1 MLYKAPHLKVS
12 KILRPR
18 HDATHYLL
26 VFHLKTFHS
35 IQNFVT
41 HCSCYTISW
50 HNQLFK
56 KKKNGLGHCG
66 VKSFK
71 VLDPFLLQNMFILNE
86 YEWKAY
92 TISSA
97 YMHVYI
103 YKQAVLMNFNF
114 YKHIRRNAHYQ
125 AHNKRSRKSV
135 CNTIIFLICIQRI
148 NAFKKYL

>member
-1 MLYKAPHLKVS
+1 MLLTICLFSISRRFTPFRTLWPTV
-12 KILRPR
+12 P
-18 HDATHYLL
+18 ATQYPGII
-26 VFHLKTFHS
+26 S
-35 IQNFVT
+35 
-41 HCSCYTISW
+41 CSR
-50 HNQLFK
+50 
-56 KKKNGLGHCG
+56 KKNGLGHCG

-86 YEWKAY
+86 YEWMAY